1 MIRTMK
7 ELNNPL
13 RNTFR
18 IIRKTY
24 EDALYKVILQK
35 FFKGTY
41 AIDEL
46 NHKVGVLEAIAIRTA
61 VLRIMLKDMT
71 LACQLRRFRINSKN
85 NSI

>member
-18 IIRKTY
+18 TIRKTY

-46 NHKVGVLEAIAIRTA
+46 NHKVGVLERMTIRIAIYTK
-61 VLRIMLKDMT
+61 LIKDMP
-71 LACQLRRFRINSKN
+71 LACHLRRFRINRKN
-85 NSI
+85 NII